1 MLDRET
7 RKLIMKIVGNA
18 KNEILGEIHKISDRQ
33 LRTIVKTI
41 RTCTTSEEDQN
52 GPLNQ
57 VRRDQVNAVR
67 RILFDA
73 YQHKRPLTLSQACLE
88 AWTDL
93 KGGYPTPKA
102 LYNYC
107 NEHKN
112 LF

>member
-73 YQHKRPLTLSQACLE
+73 YQHRKSTLSTRPSSRASRSS
-88 AWTDL
+88 T
-93 KGGYPTPKA
+93 TPFQ
-102 LYNYC
+102 LSLC
-107 NEHKN
+107 I
-112 LF
+112 

>member
-1 MLDRET
+1 
-7 RKLIMKIVGNA
+7 MKKSDHQLLV
-18 KNEILGEIHKISDRQ
+18 EIHEKVMKEMPTKADMVHQ
-33 LRTIVKTI
+33 TRTIVKTI